1 MAPSADTL
9 LSSGYNEITADEKQ
23 DTVRVDDTLTHGL
36 SGPEVHRRA
45 LEARKLF
52 GKAQKALAFWINEI
66 DARKIYREFGCS
78 SIYHYATSHLALGEH
93 TIAEMLRTGKALEHL
108 PLLSQAYEEGEIS
121 STHVRE
127 ITRVAT
133 PETESF
139 WYKVAKK
146 STTRQIEKLVAFSP
160 KGGLPPAQIQLPVQT
175 TQLPQGPNLS
185 QKLFL
190 TAADDKPLPAAPGDT
205 ALPAVTG
212 DTLLP
217 TAPGGTVL
225 RPAGL
230 TSCDLES
237 QNINEEIHLAKAD
250 ERNHQAERNQQEEK
264 KKNAVTEPTGSV
276 TAPVKYHD
284 KLIVELSGEE
294 MSIVKDALDR
304 ARKESGLRDRKSLLL
319 FIVKSFLDGTATSGR
334 ENRKPPY
341 QILLHHHLP
350 SGLTWSDTMK
360 GEMPV
365 SPNVLEKALCDA
377 EIIEVDEPDRPIK
390 DLPECPARDLHE
402 GEKAE
407 GAGRESSGRESS
419 GRESSGRESSGRESS
434 GRESSGRESSG
445 RESSGRESSGRE
457 SSGRESSGRESS
469 GRESSGRESS
479 GRESSGRESSSRE
492 SSSPSKDGLSRVNRL
507 YKIYKERRSRKPE
520 NRDKSSDGN
529 DMAPVGRRRR
539 AVKTEKTI
547 PDAMRKKVLKRD
559 GHKCQRP
566 GCERTF
572 FLEVHHIE
580 PEGAGGATEENN
592 LCTACAFCHDLV
604 HKDRLSV
611 EGEAPHQLIWRDERG
626 QII

>member
-9 LSSGYNEITADEKQ
+9 LSSGYNETTADEKHYKE
-23 DTVRVDDTLTHGL
+23 TVDDTLTHGL
-36 SGPEVHRRA
+36 SVHEVHRRA

-66 DARKIYREFGCS
+66 EARKIYREFGCS
-78 SIYHYATSHLALGEH
+78 NIYHYATIHLALGEH

-139 WYKVAKK
+139 WYEAAKK

-160 KGGLPPAQIQLPVQT
+160 KGGLPPVQLQLPFNA
-175 TQLPQGPNLS
+175 PNLS
-185 QKLFL
+185 QTPIL
-190 TAADDKPLPAAPGDT
+190 AQAQLPAQTPNLSKAAHPTQVTHLSQAPHHTVTSDT
-205 ALPAVTG
+205 ALPSGTG
-212 DTLLP
+212 DT
-217 TAPGGTVL
+217 AL

-230 TSCDLES
+230 TSCETSCDLEPQKAS
-237 QNINEEIHLAKAD
+237 GETSLAKAD
-250 ERNHQAERNQQEEK
+250 EGNHQAERNQQEEQK
-264 KKNAVTEPTGSV
+264 ENAVTEPTGSA
-276 TAPVKYHD
+276 TALVKYHD

-319 FIVKSFLDGTATSGR
+319 FIAKSFLADTHTNGR
-334 ENRKPPY
+334 ETRKPPY

-377 EIIEVDEPDRPIK
+377 EIIEVDEPDCPVR
-390 DLPECPARDLHE
+390 DLAERSARDLHE
-402 GEKAE
+402 GDKKAE
-407 GAGRESSGRESS
+407 GAGREPSG
-419 GRESSGRESSGRESS
+419 
-434 GRESSGRESSG
+434 
-445 RESSGRESSGRE
+445 
-457 SSGRESSGRESS
+457 
-469 GRESSGRESS
+469 
-479 GRESSGRESSSRE
+479 
-492 SSSPSKDGLSRVNRL
+492 PSKDGLNRVNRL
-507 YKIYKERRSRKPE
+507 YKIYKERNRKPE
-520 NRDKSSDGN
+520 NSDKSSDSN
-529 DMAPVGRRRR
+529 DNAQSGSRRRS
-539 AVKTEKTI
+539 AKTEKTI
-547 PDAMRKKVLKRD
+547 PDVMRKKVLKRD

-566 GCERTF
+566 GCGRTF

-580 PEGAGGATEENN
+580 PEGAGGTTEEKN

-604 HKDRLSV
+604 HEGKLSV
-611 EGEAPHQLIWRDERG
+611 EGEAPHQLTWRDERG

>member
-9 LSSGYNEITADEKQ
+9 LYSGYNEITADKKH
-23 DTVRVDDTLTHGL
+23 DTETVDDTLTHGL

-45 LEARKLF
+45 IEARKLF

-66 DARKIYREFGCS
+66 DTRKIYREFGCS
-78 SIYHYATSHLALGEH
+78 TIYHYATSHLALGEH

-108 PLLSQAYEEGEIS
+108 PLLSQAYEKGEIS

-139 WYKVAKK
+139 WYEAAKK

-160 KGGLPPAQIQLPVQT
+160 KGGLPPAQL
-175 TQLPQGPNLS
+175 
-185 QKLFL
+185 
-190 TAADDKPLPAAPGDT
+190 PLPAQAPILSQAPLTFQVVLPSAPGDT
-205 ALPAVTG
+205 N
-212 DTLLP
+212 
-217 TAPGGTVL
+217 L

-237 QNINEEIHLAKAD
+237 QKGSGEIRQGKI
-250 ERNHQAERNQQEEK
+250 
-264 KKNAVTEPTGSV
+264 NAVTEPTWSV
-276 TAPVKYHD
+276 TSQIKYHD

-319 FIVKSFLDGTATSGR
+319 FIAKSFLADTHIDGR
-334 ENRKPPY
+334 ESRKPPY

-365 SPNVLEKALCDA
+365 SHNVLEKAFCDA
-377 EIIEVDEPDRPIK
+377 EIIEVDEPDLPTQ
-390 DLPECPARDLHE
+390 DLAERPARDLHE
-402 GEKAE
+402 GEKVE
-407 GAGRESSGRESS
+407 GCCRESSGREPS
-419 GRESSGRESSGRESS
+419 G
-434 GRESSGRESSG
+434 
-445 RESSGRESSGRE
+445 
-457 SSGRESSGRESS
+457 
-469 GRESSGRESS
+469 
-479 GRESSGRESSSRE
+479 
-492 SSSPSKDGLSRVNRL
+492 PLNDGLSRVNRL
-507 YKIYKERRSRKPE
+507 YKIYKEKSRKSG
-520 NRDKSSDGN
+520 NRDKGPSGN
-529 DMAPVGRRRR
+529 DTALGGKRRRV
-539 AVKTEKTI
+539 VKTEKTI
-547 PDAMRKKVLKRD
+547 SDAMRKKVLKRD

-566 GCERTF
+566 GCGRTF

-580 PEGAGGATEENN
+580 PEGAGGATEEKN

-604 HKDRLSV
+604 HEGKLSV
-611 EGEAPHQLIWRDERG
+611 EGEAPHKLTWRDERG
-626 QII
+626 KIL

>member
-1 MAPSADTL
+1 MPVVTAFYMPGKLIFTIKYDTITIEDTNNTTTRRYDMTPSADTL
-9 LSSGYNEITADEKQ
+9 LSSGYNEIAADEKQ
-23 DTVRVDDTLTHGL
+23 RTDTVDDTLTHGL

-78 SIYHYATSHLALGEH
+78 NIYHYATSHLALGEH

-139 WYKVAKK
+139 WYEAAKK

-160 KGGLPPAQIQLPVQT
+160 KGGLPPVQLQLPARALHPAQAPHL
-175 TQLPQGPNLS
+175 TQAPH
-185 QKLFL
+185 LFQA
-190 TAADDKPLPAAPGDT
+190 TYPTQAPHPTVTSDTPLPSG
-205 ALPAVTG
+205 TG
-212 DTLLP
+212 DT
-217 TAPGGTVL
+217 TL

-230 TSCDLES
+230 TSCETSCDLEPQKAS
-237 QNINEEIHLAKAD
+237 GETSLAKAD
-250 ERNHQAERNQQEEK
+250 EGNHQAEKNQQEEQEE
-264 KKNAVTEPTGSV
+264 NAVTALTESL
-276 TAPVKYHD
+276 TAPIKYHD

-294 MSIVKDALDR
+294 MGIVKDALDR

-319 FIVKSFLDGTATSGR
+319 FIVKSFLTDTHTDGR
-334 ENRKPPY
+334 ETRKLPY

-365 SPNVLEKALCDA
+365 SPNVLEKALCNA
-377 EIIEVDEPDRPIK
+377 EIIEVDEPDCPIQ
-390 DLPECPARDLHE
+390 DLAERPARDLH
-402 GEKAE
+402 AE
-407 GAGRESSGRESS
+407 GCCRDSSG
-419 GRESSGRESSGRESS
+419 
-434 GRESSGRESSG
+434 
-445 RESSGRESSGRE
+445 
-457 SSGRESSGRESS
+457 
-469 GRESSGRESS
+469 
-479 GRESSGRESSSRE
+479 
-492 SSSPSKDGLSRVNRL
+492 PSKDGLSRVNRL
-507 YKIYKERRSRKPE
+507 YKIYKERNRKAE
-520 NRDKSSDGN
+520 NRDKGPGGSDKALG
-529 DMAPVGRRRR
+529 GRRRR
-539 AVKTEKTI
+539 VVKTEKTI
-547 PDAMRKKVLKRD
+547 SDAMRKKVLKRD

-566 GCERTF
+566 GCGRTY

-580 PEGAGGATEENN
+580 PEGAGGATEEKN

-604 HKDRLSV
+604 HEGKLSV
-611 EGEAPHQLIWRDERG
+611 EGEAPHKLTWRDERG
-626 QII
+626 QIL

>member
-1 MAPSADTL
+1 MLVVTAFYMPEKLIFTIKYDIITTEDTNNTTIRRYEMTPSASTL
-9 LSSGYNEITADEKQ
+9 LSSGYYEITADEKK
-23 DTVRVDDTLTHGL
+23 DTVRIDDTLTHGL
-36 SGPEVHRRA
+36 SGSEVHRRA

-78 SIYHYATSHLALGEH
+78 SIYHYATTHLALGEH

-139 WYKVAKK
+139 WYEAAKK

-160 KGGLPPAQIQLPVQT
+160 KGGLPPAQIQLPANA
-175 TQLPQGPNLS
+175 PNRS
-185 QKLFL
+185 QAPISSQVPFL
-190 TAADDKPLPAAPGDT
+190 TVADET
-205 ALPAVTG
+205 ALPAVAD
-212 DTLLP
+212 DTLLT

-230 TSCDLES
+230 TSCATGCDLEP
-237 QNINEEIHLAKAD
+237 QNGSGEIRLAKAD
-250 ERNHQAERNQQEEK
+250 DVNHQAERNQQEEK
-264 KKNAVTEPTGSV
+264 KENPVTDPSGSV
-276 TAPVKYHD
+276 TAPIKYHD

-319 FIVKSFLDGTATSGR
+319 FIVKSFLDGTVTSGR
-334 ENRKPPY
+334 ETRKPPY

-365 SPNVLEKALCDA
+365 SPNVLAKALCDS
-377 EIIEVDEPDRPIK
+377 EIIEIDEPDCPIQ
-390 DLPECPARDLHE
+390 DPAERPARDLRV
-402 GEKAE
+402 GEEAE
-407 GAGRESSGRESS
+407 GCCRESSG
-419 GRESSGRESSGRESS
+419 
-434 GRESSGRESSG
+434 
-445 RESSGRESSGRE
+445 
-457 SSGRESSGRESS
+457 
-469 GRESSGRESS
+469 
-479 GRESSGRESSSRE
+479 
-492 SSSPSKDGLSRVNRL
+492 PSKDGLSRVNRL
-507 YKIYKERRSRKPE
+507 YKIYKEKNKNSENRGKSSGGNDNAQGGSRRRS
-520 NRDKSSDGN
+520 
-529 DMAPVGRRRR
+529 A
-539 AVKTEKTI
+539 KTEKTI
-547 PDAMRKKVLKRD
+547 SDAMRKKVLKRD

-566 GCERTF
+566 GCGRMY

-580 PEGAGGATEENN
+580 PEGAGGVTEEKN

-604 HKDRLSV
+604 HEGKLSV
-611 EGEAPHQLIWRDERG
+611 EGEAPHKLIWRDERG
-626 QII
+626 QIL

>member
-1 MAPSADTL
+1 MAHSADTL
-9 LSSGYNEITADEKQ
+9 LSSGYNEIAADEKQ
-23 DTVRVDDTLTHGL
+23 YKETVDDTLTHGL

-139 WYKVAKK
+139 WYEAAKK

-160 KGGLPPAQIQLPVQT
+160 KGGLPPAQLP
-175 TQLPQGPNLS
+175 LPARAPNLS
-185 QKLFL
+185 QVSQ
-190 TAADDKPLPAAPGDT
+190 APLPAQVLKLSQAPLLSQVSNLSQER
-205 ALPAVTG
+205 LPSGT
-212 DTLLP
+212 
-217 TAPGGTVL
+217 GGTDL

-230 TSCDLES
+230 TGCDLES
-237 QNINEEIHLAKAD
+237 QKDSGEIHLANAD
-250 ERNHQAERNQQEEK
+250 EGNHQAERELQKE
-264 KKNAVTEPTGSV
+264 NAVTEPSESV
-276 TAPVKYHD
+276 TAPIKYHD

-319 FIVKSFLDGTATSGR
+319 FIVKSFLDGTVTSGR
-334 ENRKPPY
+334 ESRKPPY

-350 SGLTWSDTMK
+350 TGLTWSDTMK

-377 EIIEVDEPDRPIK
+377 EIIEVDEPDCPVR
-390 DLPECPARDLHE
+390 DLAECPAQDLHE
-402 GEKAE
+402 GEEKAE
-407 GAGRESSGRESS
+407 DCCRESSGREPS
-419 GRESSGRESSGRESS
+419 GS
-434 GRESSGRESSG
+434 
-445 RESSGRESSGRE
+445 
-457 SSGRESSGRESS
+457 
-469 GRESSGRESS
+469 
-479 GRESSGRESSSRE
+479 
-492 SSSPSKDGLSRVNRL
+492 SKDGLSRVNRL
-507 YKIYKERRSRKPE
+507 YKIYKERNRKSG
-520 NRDKSSDGN
+520 NRDKSSGGN
-529 DMAPVGRRRR
+529 DKAPGGRRRR
-539 AVKTEKTI
+539 VAKTEKTI
-547 PDAMRKKVLKRD
+547 PDALRKKVLKRD

-566 GCERTF
+566 GCGRTY
-572 FLEVHHIE
+572 FLEVHHID
-580 PEGAGGATEENN
+580 PEGAGGATEEKN

-604 HKDRLSV
+604 HEGRLSV
-611 EGEAPHQLIWRDERG
+611 EGEAPHKLIWRDERG
-626 QII
+626 E

>member
-9 LSSGYNEITADEKQ
+9 LFSEYNEIAADEKQ

-78 SIYHYATSHLALGEH
+78 NIYHYATSHLALGEH
-93 TIAEMLRTGKALEHL
+93 TIAEMVRTGKALEHL
-108 PLLSQAYEEGEIS
+108 PLLSKAYEEGEIS

-139 WYKVAKK
+139 WYEAAKK

-160 KGGLPPAQIQLPVQT
+160 KGGLPPARLP
-175 TQLPQGPNLS
+175 LPARAPNLS
-185 QKLFL
+185 Q
-190 TAADDKPLPAAPGDT
+190 TPLPARAPNLSQT
-205 ALPAVTG
+205 PLPAQAPNPSQAPLPSQLALPS
-212 DTLLP
+212 
-217 TAPGGTVL
+217 APGGTVL

-230 TSCDLES
+230 TSCATSCDLES
-237 QNINEEIHLAKAD
+237 QKGSGEIHLVKAD
-250 ERNHQAERNQQEEK
+250 EENHQADMNQQEEK
-264 KKNAVTEPTGSV
+264 KENAVTEPTGSV
-276 TAPVKYHD
+276 TALVKYHD

-319 FIVKSFLDGTATSGR
+319 FIVKSFLAGTVTSV
-334 ENRKPPY
+334 ETRKPPY

-365 SPNVLEKALCDA
+365 SLNVLEKALCDA
-377 EIIEVDEPDRPIK
+377 EIIEVDEPDP
-390 DLPECPARDLHE
+390 PVRDLHE

-407 GAGRESSGRESS
+407 GCCRECLGREPSG
-419 GRESSGRESSGRESS
+419 
-434 GRESSGRESSG
+434 
-445 RESSGRESSGRE
+445 
-457 SSGRESSGRESS
+457 
-469 GRESSGRESS
+469 
-479 GRESSGRESSSRE
+479 
-492 SSSPSKDGLSRVNRL
+492 PLNDGLSRVNRL
-507 YKIYKERRSRKPE
+507 YKIYKEKSRKSENSDKGSGGNDYAQGGSRRRS
-520 NRDKSSDGN
+520 
-529 DMAPVGRRRR
+529 
-539 AVKTEKTI
+539 VKTEKTI
-547 PDAMRKKVLKRD
+547 SSTLRKKVLKRD

-566 GCERTF
+566 GCERTY

-580 PEGAGGATEENN
+580 PESAGGATEEKN

-604 HKDRLSV
+604 HEGRLSV
-611 EGEAPHQLIWRDERG
+611 EGEAPHKLTWRDERG
-626 QII
+626 QLL